1 MFFEIRALDLK
12 PLLLGLLI
20 PGAVS
25 LVLFLILNRW
35 RGRPDRYR
43 PISTLALAL
52 GYLSGQVVVA
62 GWPTR
67 YPGLSTEWI
76 PLIALAA
83 TVGGLAAGYP
93 KLPSFAVWS
102 LRLLLLAT
110 LLFVLLRKQLTGQWT
125 PWERSAYL
133 VGLLSA
139 GLILFASL
147 DRLTHHPPRIG
158 APLLLSALAAASSM
172 ALVLSGSL
180 LLGQLNGILA
190 ATLAASVVAACFLP
204 EFSLECETITLIAAL
219 QITFWICGYFYSDL
233 PALSA
238 GLLVL
243 GPVLV
248 LLEMR
253 WLGRR
258 LRPWQAV
265 LVHLAVILVPLGLA
279 IALSSG
285 SSAPDDP
292 DAASSADYDF

>member
-1 MFFEIRALDLK
+1 LDLK

-35 RGRPDRYR
+35 RGKPDRYR

-62 GWPTR
+62 GWPAR

-83 TVGGLAAGYP
+83 TVGSLAAGYP
-93 KLPSFAVWS
+93 KLPLFAVWS
-102 LRLLLLAT
+102 LRLFLLAA

-125 PWERSAYL
+125 PWERSAY
-133 VGLLSA
+133 VIGLLSA
-139 GLILFASL
+139 GVVLFASL
-147 DRLTHHPPRIG
+147 DRLTGHLPRIG

-190 ATLAASVVAACFLP
+190 ATLAASVAAACFLP
-204 EFSLECETITLIAAL
+204 EFSLERGAITLIVAL
-219 QITFWICGYFYSDL
+219 QITLWICGYFYSDL

-238 GLLVL
+238 GLLAL

-248 LLEMR
+248 LLELT
-253 WLGRR
+253 WLGGR
-258 LRPWQAV
+258 LKPWQAV
-265 LVHLAVILVPLGLA
+265 LVHLAVLLVPLGLA
-279 IALSSG
+279 ISQASG
-285 SSAPDDP
+285 PGAPDDS
-292 DAASSADYDF
+292 DSTSSGEYDY